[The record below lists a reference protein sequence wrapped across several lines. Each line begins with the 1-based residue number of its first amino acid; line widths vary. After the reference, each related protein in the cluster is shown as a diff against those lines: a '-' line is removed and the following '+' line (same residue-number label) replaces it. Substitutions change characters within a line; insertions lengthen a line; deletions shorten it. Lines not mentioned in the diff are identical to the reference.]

1 MVTQLFKGFTDML
14 LGNTSKSSINRS
26 TPESTDP
33 VKTTEEPKSSVVEL
47 KREKIQEKN
56 REQVENISKPVLN
69 PEQIVLKDKLVLE
82 IMSTLKDKVPAIVA
96 AALAQQN
103 NEAKAAQETN
113 TDNENKT
120 ETSSETSAISEA
132 NTKVDNANN
141 PVDDIAKILK
151 EGGFE
156 AMLKTASGEGQ
167 VANTNPAEAIQKSLE
182 QVQALTTLISS
193 IDPNL
198 ISSLG
203 SEAEKKST

>member
-1 MVTQLFKGFTDML
+1 ML